1 MTAAFAPHPSFV
13 GVDEFVAPAD
23 SRGARPLNP
32 RPLSPE
38 VYRRR
43 RLAVVA
49 VAIGM
54 LLGIASFGRSA
65 DATSTPEAD
74 AAAAVL
80 VVVQPGDTLWSIAET
95 LAPESDPRPLVAEL
109 REIAGPGSLQ
119 PGQLLT
125 IPGSLVG

>member
-1 MTAAFAPHPSFV
+1 MTAALAPHPPLAPLDTDRATRPAAV
-13 GVDEFVAPAD
+13 GASRPVA
-23 SRGARPLNP
+23 
-32 RPLSPE
+32 PE

-49 VAIGM
+49 VLIG
-54 LLGIASFGRSA
+54 LVLGLASFGRSA

-74 AAAAVL
+74 AAAAVM

-95 LAPESDPRPLVAEL
+95 LAPGSDPRPLVAEL
-109 REIAGPGSLQ
+109 RDIAGPGPLQ